1 MARIRTIKPEF
12 FKDEKIDDQLS
23 DTLKLLWIGIWT
35 LCDREGRLEDRPKF
49 IKAEVFPY
57 KSINIDAAL
66 TELHDKGFIHRYSTD
81 GKRYIQSK
89 NFLKYQRPYHKEPP
103 SEIPFAVIAAS
114 SNGHDREE
122 NAGLWSM
129 ENGHM
134 ENGIDLATKKVAR
147 LKISL
152 SEKGN
157 LENINPEHFEK
168 WQKAFPA
175 LNLKEQIA
183 KAEAWLLANPKNKK
197 SNYERFLVNWFN
209 RNQDSA
215 RPEKTS
221 TNAPESTIEA
231 WQMEWGTILTSI
243 KRSGSGQRIEGI
255 SQLGRI
261 ALSKIGG
268 PMTIGQANDF
278 ALNNIKKDFKNEYL
292 YAQKGEQK

>member
-1 MARIRTIKPEF
+1 
-12 FKDEKIDDQLS
+12 
-23 DTLKLLWIGIWT
+23 
-35 LCDREGRLEDRPKF
+35 
-49 IKAEVFPY
+49 
-57 KSINIDAAL
+57 
-66 TELHDKGFIHRYSTD
+66 
-81 GKRYIQSK
+81 
-89 NFLKYQRPYHKEPP
+89 
-103 SEIPFAVIAAS
+103 
-114 SNGHDREE
+114 
-122 NAGLWSM
+122 
-129 ENGHM
+129 M

-255 SQLGRI
+255 SQLGRV